1 MKPFMLVPALVAV
14 FVVAWPANGDA
25 QYRGHYGG
33 RVVVAAPYYPYYPFA
48 LGMGWG
54 YGPWYPYP
62 YYPYPVVNPLLTF
75 GVGVACG
82 MA

>member
-14 FVVAWPANGDA
+14 FVVAWPANGNA

-48 LGMGWG
+48 FGLGWG
-54 YGPWYPYP
+54 YGPWYP
-62 YYPYPVVNPLLTF
+62 
-75 GVGVACG
+75 
-82 MA
+82 